1 MDMSSA
7 KDKLAAASIGGM
19 IFEAEVAALNVK
31 ITKLPVMIKSVM
43 DSFGSSMKLTGD
55 DGKDLSPIE
64 TIGIIETSSLNT
76 LIKTKIIGKI
86 MDLL

>member
-1 MDMSSA
+1 MDMNSA

-19 IFEAEVAALNVK
+19 VFEAEVAALEVK
-31 ITKLPVMIKSVM
+31 ITKLPEMINKVMKA
-43 DSFGSSMKLTGD
+43 FGSDMDLKD
-55 DGKDLSPIE
+55 KDGKDLSPIA
-64 TIGIIETSSLNT
+64 TIAVIETSSLNT